1 MKFTCERALLQSAIS
16 TTNWAVSS
24 KSSIQALEGLLLEA
38 TSAGLTVTG
47 YNLETGIRTT
57 IGANILETGKI
68 VINAKLLGDII
79 RHCPDEEVA
88 VTVTETQT
96 VLIVCSGA
104 KFEIIGM
111 SAEEYPNLPEIETE
125 QTLALPQ
132 NVLKSMI
139 NQTIFAISTNDNK
152 PIHTGSLF
160 EVEHGRLNVVSV
172 DGFRLAIRTEALES
186 IKTDVPFS
194 FVVPGHTLREVEK
207 LMDDVDDLVEI
218 MLGRKHIT
226 FSIGSTTIIARILEG
241 EFLNYKN
248 AIPKTNAISTSVVTK
263 EFITSL
269 ERVSILIN
277 ERIKNPVRC
286 IFSDNSIQLL
296 CTTPLGKSQDNCRL
310 LEPSDKLEIGF
321 NNRYLIDAL
330 KACPDAEVKLE
341 LNTHLSPI
349 VMKPKE
355 GDGYLYLI
363 LPVRL
368 KADNE

>member
-1 MKFTCERALLQSAIS
+1 MKFTCERALLAAAIS
-16 TTNWAVSS
+16 TTSWAVSS

-38 TSAGLTVTG
+38 KNGLTVTG

-57 IGANILETGKI
+57 IDANIITPGKI
-68 VINAKLLGDII
+68 VISAKLLSDII
-79 RHCPDEEVA
+79 RLFPDDVVT

-96 VLIVCSGA
+96 VLLTCGNARYEIVG
-104 KFEIIGM
+104 F
-111 SAEEYPNLPEIETE
+111 SAEEYPSLPEFETE

-132 NVLKSMI
+132 SALKSMI
-139 NQTIFAISTNDNK
+139 NQTIFAISSNDNK

-160 EVEHGRLNVVSV
+160 EVEQNQLNVVSV
-172 DGFRLAIRTEALES
+172 DGFRLAIRTEHFENLTS
-186 IKTDVPFS
+186 SDPFS

-207 LMDDVDDLVEI
+207 LMDDTDDLVEI

-226 FSIGSTTIIARILEG
+226 FSIGQTTIIARILEG

-248 AIPKTNAISTSVVTK
+248 AIPKTNVFTTSVVTK
-263 EFITSL
+263 ELITSL

-277 ERIKNPVRC
+277 ERIKNPVRLQFEDHNIHLC
-286 IFSDNSIQLL
+286 
-296 CTTPLGKSQDNCRL
+296 CTTPLGKSQDDCNVLSPC
-310 LEPSDKLEIGF
+310 EKLEIGF

-330 KACPDAEVKLE
+330 KACPDTEVKLE

-349 VMKPKE
+349 VMKPTE
-355 GDGYLYLI
+355 GDRYLYLI

-368 KADNE
+368 KADE

>member
-1 MKFTCERALLQSAIS
+1 MKFTCERALLAEAVN

-38 TSAGLTVTG
+38 GQRLTVTG

-57 IGANILETGKI
+57 IDANIIESGKI
-68 VINAKLLGDII
+68 VINAKLLSDII
-79 RHCPDEEVA
+79 RLFPDETVT

-96 VLIVCSGA
+96 VLISCCNA
-104 KFEIIGM
+104 KYEIVGF
-111 SAEEYPNLPEIETE
+111 SADEYPNLPEVETE
-125 QTLALPQ
+125 QTLTVPQ

-160 EVEHGRLNVVSV
+160 EVENGQLNVVSV
-172 DGFRLAIRTEALES
+172 DGFRLAIRTEHLDS
-186 IKTDVPFS
+186 ITTEEPFS

-207 LMDDVDDLVEI
+207 LMDDTDEPITI

-226 FSIGSTTIIARILEG
+226 FSIGTTTIIARILEG

-248 AIPKTNAISTSVVTK
+248 AIPKTNAITTSVVKK
-263 EFITSL
+263 EMITSL

-286 IFSDNSIQLL
+286 IFADSAIQIL

-310 LEPSDKLEIGF
+310 LSPCEKLESGF

-330 KACPDAEVKLE
+330 KACPDTEVKLE

-349 VMKPKE
+349 VMKPME
-355 GDGYLYLI
+355 GDSYLYLI

-368 KADNE
+368 KADGE

>member
-1 MKFTCERALLQSAIS
+1 MKFTCERALLAEAVS

-38 TSAGLTVTG
+38 GEGLTVTG
-47 YNLETGIRTT
+47 YNLETGIQTT
-57 IGANILETGKI
+57 INANIIEPGNI
-68 VINAKLLGDII
+68 VINAKLLSDII
-79 RHCPDEEVA
+79 RLCPDEEVT

-96 VLIVCSGA
+96 VLITCCDA
-104 KFEIIGM
+104 KYEIIGF

-125 QTLALPQ
+125 QTLSLPQ

-160 EVEHGRLNVVSV
+160 EVENGRLNVVSV

-186 IKTDVPFS
+186 IKTDIPFS

-207 LMDDVDDLVEI
+207 LMDDVEDLVEI

-226 FSIGSTTIIARILEG
+226 FSIGTTTIIARILEG

-248 AIPKTNAISTSVVTK
+248 AIPKTNTISTSVVTK
-263 EFITSL
+263 ELITSL

-286 IFSDNSIQLL
+286 IFSDNFIQLL
-296 CTTPLGKSQDNCRL
+296 CTTPLGKSQDHCRL
-310 LEPSDKLEIGF
+310 LEPSEKLEIGF

-355 GDGYLYLI
+355 GDSYLYLI

>member
-1 MKFTCERALLQSAIS
+1 MKFTCERALLAAAIS
-16 TTNWAVSS
+16 TTSWAVSA

-38 TSAGLTVTG
+38 NNGLTVTG
-47 YNLETGIRTT
+47 YNLETGIRTN
-57 IGANILETGKI
+57 IDANVVNPGKI
-68 VINAKLLGDII
+68 VISAKLLSDII
-79 RHCPDEEVA
+79 RLFPDDIVS

-96 VLIVCSGA
+96 VVLTCGNARYEIVG
-104 KFEIIGM
+104 F
-111 SAEEYPNLPEIETE
+111 SAEEYPNLPEFETE
-125 QTLALPQ
+125 QTLSVPQ
-132 NVLKSMI
+132 SVLKSMI

-160 EVEHGRLNVVSV
+160 EVSENQLNVVSV
-172 DGFRLAIRTEALES
+172 DGFRLAIRTEHIES
-186 IKTDVPFS
+186 ITSAEPFS

-207 LMDDVDDLVEI
+207 LMDDVEEPVEI

-248 AIPKTNAISTSVVTK
+248 AIPKTNTITTSVITK

-286 IFSDNSIQLL
+286 IFEDNQIQLL
-296 CTTPLGKSQDNCRL
+296 CTTPLGKSQDYCNL
-310 LEPSDKLEIGF
+310 LSPSEKLEIGF

-330 KACPDAEVKLE
+330 KACPDQEVQLE

-349 VMKPKE
+349 VMKPTE
-355 GDGYLYLI
+355 GDRYLYLI

-368 KADNE
+368 KADGE